1 MKKSIIL
8 SLVFMLIACFS
19 SLAAIKVN
27 GIVVDSLSLEP
38 EPMVTIRI
46 MQQGN
51 DTPVALGRLHL
62 RQGAF
67 KAEGQR
73 PIHIDD
79 NSHRTQPSHP

>member
-1 MKKSIIL
+1 MVSPNSLQIIMIIDNMKKSIIL

-51 DTPVALGRLHL
+51 DTPVALVSGFLSFENICL
-62 RQGAF
+62 R
-67 KAEGQR
+67 
-73 PIHIDD
+73 DY
-79 NSHRTQPSHP
+79 